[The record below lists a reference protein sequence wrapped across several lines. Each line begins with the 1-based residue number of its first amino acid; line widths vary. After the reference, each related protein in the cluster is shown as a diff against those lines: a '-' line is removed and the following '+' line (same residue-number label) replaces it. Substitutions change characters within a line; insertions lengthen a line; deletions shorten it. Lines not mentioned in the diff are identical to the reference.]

1 MSTELEQQLRAGMER
16 VPARIPA
23 GLARQAYQRYRQR
36 RRHARVA
43 VAVGAAAAVAGAA
56 TAVASASTAGSP
68 PTQQTA
74 YVVSHVSSALA
85 HVSGDLLHTRTTYR
99 PVDAMPQWDLTV
111 GWAYGRSVRAT
122 DYTPSGKLYWDTGVT
137 AAAGRPFAISAVNV
151 DYAARNFMRIT
162 PSIRSWSMNS
172 PVTGPIGA
180 PPASCSAHMP
190 PGGGGI
196 MMLAIGGA
204 SPARWAAYFRAVL
217 ACGQFRVA
225 GRQRLDGTETIKLV
239 QVPSRQPWYH
249 AETIWVDPSTYRPV
263 VMEYTDGTP
272 VRVHT
277 TFEWLPPT
285 RANLAHLKVPVPA
298 GFTQVTHN

>member
-1 MSTELEQQLRAGMER
+1 MSTELERQLRAGMER
-16 VPARIPA
+16 VPARVPI

-43 VAVGAAAAVAGAA
+43 VAISTVAAVAGAA
-56 TAVASASTAGSP
+56 TALASVSTADSP
-68 PTQQTA
+68 QAQQSA
-74 YVVSHVSSALA
+74 YVVTHVSSALT

-99 PVDAMPQWDLTV
+99 PADAMGGWDLTV
-111 GWAYGRSVRAT
+111 GWAYGRTVRAT
-122 DYTPSGKLYWDTGVT
+122 DYTLAGKPYWDTGVT
-137 AAAGRPFAISAVNV
+137 ATAGPSFAISAVNV

-162 PSIRSWSMNS
+162 PSMRSWSMNS
-172 PVTGPIGA
+172 PVTGPIGP
-180 PPASCSAHMP
+180 PPAGCSAHMP

-196 MMLAIGGA
+196 LMLTTGGA
-204 SPARWAAYFRAVL
+204 SPARWAAYFRAAL

-225 GRQRLDGTETIKLV
+225 GRQRVDGTQTIKLV
-239 QVPSRQPWYH
+239 QVPSSQPWYH

-263 VMEYTDGTP
+263 VMEYTDGAT

-285 RANLAHLKVPVPA
+285 KANLAHLKVPVPA
-298 GFTQVTHN
+298 GFTQVKHN

>member
-1 MSTELEQQLRAGMER
+1 MNTELERQLRAGMER
-16 VPARIPA
+16 VPARVPA

-36 RRHARVA
+36 RRHARIA
-43 VAVGAAAAVAGAA
+43 VAVGTAAVVAGAA

-68 PTQQTA
+68 QTQQTA
-74 YVVSHVSSALA
+74 YVVSHVSSALT

-99 PVDAMPQWDLTV
+99 PADAMPGWDLTV
-111 GWAYGRSVRAT
+111 GWAYGHSMRAT
-122 DYTPSGKLYWDTGVT
+122 DYTPAGTPYWDTGVT
-137 AAAGRPFAISAVNV
+137 AVARPSFAVSAVNV

-162 PSIRSWSMNS
+162 PSTRSWSMNS
-172 PVTGPIGA
+172 PVTGPIG
-180 PPASCSAHMP
+180 PPPVRCSAHLP
-190 PGGGGI
+190 PGSGS
-196 MMLAIGGA
+196 MLMLVTGGA
-204 SPARWAAYFRAVL
+204 SPAHWAAYFRAVL

-225 GRQRLDGTETIKLV
+225 GQQRVGGTRTIKLV
-239 QVPSRQPWYH
+239 QVPSRQPWYR

-263 VMEYTDGTP
+263 VMEYTEGST

-285 RANLAHLKVPVPA
+285 QANLAHLTVPVPA